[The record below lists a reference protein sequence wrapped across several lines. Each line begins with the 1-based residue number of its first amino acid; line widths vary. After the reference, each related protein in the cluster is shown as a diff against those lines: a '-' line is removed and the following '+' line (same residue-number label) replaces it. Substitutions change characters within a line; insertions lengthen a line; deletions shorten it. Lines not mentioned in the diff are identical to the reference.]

1 MIELIFEKI
10 YIQIRM
16 RTFIIIAFVMIVVL
30 AFAKSFPVGEE
41 EIQIQL
47 TLKNLYENKG
57 NIISP

>member
-1 MIELIFEKI
+1 MNELIFEKI

-41 EIQIQL
+41 EIQKQL